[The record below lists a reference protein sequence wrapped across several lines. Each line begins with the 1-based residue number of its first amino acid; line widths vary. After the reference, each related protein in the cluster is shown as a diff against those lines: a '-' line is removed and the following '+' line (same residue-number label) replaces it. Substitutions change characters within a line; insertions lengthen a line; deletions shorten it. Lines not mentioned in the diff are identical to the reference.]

1 MKTFTI
7 NSENEINAFA
17 SAAEAKQAATEGT
30 AVFGSEE
37 TLIAVADDWPG
48 TRLVEI
54 WNSLPGV
61 TPVRKFTNRRVAVER
76 IWKAIQQLQPVAP
89 TPERSLDQGPK
100 AARQGTKRAAVLA
113 LLSQPQGATLDQ
125 IRAAVGWQPHSVRGF
140 LSNLNRAGIH
150 IQSIKA
156 EGRDRAYRIA
166 SQQEAGS
173 AADRDGD
180 RPGTGEVR

>member
-1 MKTFTI
+1 MKTFII
-7 NSENEINAFA
+7 NSENEITTFA
-17 SAAEAKQAATEGT
+17 SVAEAKQAATEGT
-30 AVFGSEE
+30 VVFGSEE
-37 TLIAVADDWPG
+37 TLMAAAADWPG

-76 IWKAIQQLQPVAP
+76 IWKAIQQLQPVP
-89 TPERSLDQGPK
+89 RQSPDQCPK

-113 LLSQPQGATLDQ
+113 LLGQPQGATLDQ

-140 LSNLNRAGIH
+140 LSNLNRAGTH

-173 AADRDGD
+173 AADRNGD
-180 RPGTGEVR
+180 QPGTGEVR

>member
-1 MKTFTI
+1 MRTFTI
-7 NSENEINAFA
+7 NSENDITAFA

-30 AVFGSEE
+30 PVFGSEE
-37 TLIAVADDWPG
+37 TLIAAANDWPG

-76 IWKAIQQLQPVAP
+76 IWKAIQQRQPVAP
-89 TPERSLDQGPK
+89 VPERSPDQGRK
-100 AARQGTKRAAVLA
+100 AARQGSKKATVLA
-113 LLSQPQGATLDQ
+113 LLRQPQGATLDQ

-140 LSNLNRAGIH
+140 LSNLNRAGTH
-150 IQSIKA
+150 VESIKA

-173 AADRDGD
+173 APDRNGD
-180 RPGTGEVR
+180 EPDTGEVR